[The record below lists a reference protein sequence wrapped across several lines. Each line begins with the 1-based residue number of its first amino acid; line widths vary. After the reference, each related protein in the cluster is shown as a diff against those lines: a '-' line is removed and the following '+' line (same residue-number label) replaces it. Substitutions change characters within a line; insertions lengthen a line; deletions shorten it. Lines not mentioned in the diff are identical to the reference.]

1 MDRPLPAFTPQ
12 PPSTTPPLAE
22 VRLSL
27 PWPPSGNRY
36 WRSDRGTTP
45 HVSDAGKAYKARV
58 KASHVGQRAL
68 KGPVVLSA
76 TLYPPTL
83 QESDLGNRLK
93 VLEDA
98 LELVAYLND
107 KQVRRYRDV
116 AFAEGAFRKAARV
129 EVVLTGHEWATPAE
143 VEAERVR
150 RAEQA
155 RKRRATLAR
164 NRAAKKLGRLRVTP
178 SVRRGRVP

>member
-1 MDRPLPAFTPQ
+1 MSCHCPRP
-12 PPSTTPPLAE
+12 PPTDTTPLAE
-22 VRLSL
+22 VRLVL

-36 WRSDRGTTP
+36 WRSDRGNTP
-45 HVSDAGKAYKARV
+45 HVSDEGKAYKARV
-58 KASHVGQRAL
+58 KASHLGQRAL

-76 TLYPPTL
+76 TLYPPTR
-83 QESDLGNRLK
+83 QKSDLGNRLK

-98 LELVAYLND
+98 LELLAYLND
-107 KQVRRYRDV
+107 NQVRRYRDV
-116 AFAEGAFRKAARV
+116 AFAAGAHGKAARV
-129 EVVLTGHEWATPAE
+129 ELVLQGQEWATPAE

-164 NRAAKKLGRLRVTP
+164 NRAAKKLKGLRVTP
-178 SVRRGRVP
+178 ALRRGGAS